1 MSRTIARKPPSG
13 PGAALGHVAVAT
25 NAEVSK
31 VGEEVPRYG
40 SFPRP
45 RHAGV
50 PRVALRDALK
60 NVMVAAQASANGAR
74 LRKGRAPYDEIERA
88 AQTIEAAFTQIVD
101 ERLAAR
107 ATPQELRFVVPENYV
122 PGYEAAVEA
131 GAQARTTIF
140 KRTDMLSSQDI
151 GDKLGLSRETVNQRR
166 HARQLLALQHE
177 ARGFRYPA
185 WQIEPGVRDAIA
197 DLLAELGENTD
208 PWAAYLFFTQPSP
221 LLGGKTPL
229 KALKAGATAD
239 VLRAAAGMREELA

>member
-1 MSRTIARKPPSG
+1 MSRATDRKQPSK
-13 PGAALGHVAVAT
+13 PGAALGPIAVAT
-25 NAEVSK
+25 NAEVPK

-45 RHAGV
+45 PHGGV
-50 PRVALRDALK
+50 PQSVLRDALK
-60 NVMVAAQASANGAR
+60 NVVVAVQASANGAR
-74 LRKGRAPYDEIERA
+74 DSEIEQA

-107 ATPQELRFVVPENYV
+107 AAPQEVRFVLPENYV
-122 PGYEAAVEA
+122 PGYQAAVEA

-140 KRTDMLSSQDI
+140 KRADMLSSQDI
-151 GDKLGLSRETVNQRR
+151 GDKLGVSRETVNQRR

-197 DLLAELGENTD
+197 GVLAELGEDTD
-208 PWAAYLFFTQPSP
+208 PWAAYLFFTQSNP
-221 LLGGKTPL
+221 LLGGNTPL
-229 KALKAGATAD
+229 EALKEGATAN